1 MSATAGPAGA
11 AGGRVAWWRRS
22 AVVGATGAIMGLIYG
37 YDQGAISGAILYI
50 KEQYHLS
57 TFLQEVV
64 TSAVVAGMVIGAL
77 IAGRIANAIGR
88 KRTMVVICLGYA
100 VFAICSGIPVGLAW
114 LIIVRFLLGIAIGLS
129 VVGVP
134 LFIAESV
141 PPGIRGRMVIIYQI
155 STTTGILIAYFV
167 DLGFA
172 GSKDWEA
179 MLAMSAVAS
188 FVALAVV
195 ARLPD
200 TPRWYMMKGRRDE
213 ALAVLRRTEQEDA
226 VVRAE
231 MAQLADDL
239 DHRDSAGFSGLFRRP
254 FTKAAIFALGLGFL
268 VQITGIN
275 AIVYYSPTILQEV
288 GFKTSTGAILGT
300 VVIQGAAIVVELVAF
315 AIVDRVGRR
324 PVILSGICAMIVAD
338 ALLLGVYAD
347 GHFIGIVAALA
358 FTGFMLFH
366 MGYSFGFGS
375 LGWVYASETFPARL
389 RSSGAAAQLTMNN
402 LANLIVALF
411 YLSAVQRLGGVGTWA
426 LLGSL
431 AVIALVFV
439 FKLAPEAKGRRLEEI
454 RAYWDNGGHWPDASA
469 EPARSADLLHGVELD
484 PVQERV
490 IAYGTRMG
498 RPQAEGL
505 PVRFAG
511 APHVIVVD
519 GRERDQFDRVDL
531 DLAVGHSVTTA

>member
-1 MSATAGPAGA
+1 MSETTGLVRAGNGPGA
-11 AGGRVAWWRRS
+11 WRQRS
-22 AVVGATGAIMGLIYG
+22 ALVGLTGALMGLIYG

-50 KEQYHLS
+50 KHQYHLS

-88 KRTMVVICLGYA
+88 KRTMVVISLGYA
-100 VFAICSGIPVGLAW
+100 VFAICSGIPVGLGW
-114 LIIVRFLLGIAIGLS
+114 LIGVRFLLGMAIGLS

-141 PPGIRGRMVIIYQI
+141 PPSIRGRMVIVYQI
-155 STTTGILIAYFV
+155 ATTTGILIAYFV

-188 FVALAVV
+188 FVVLAVV

-200 TPRWYMMKGRRDE
+200 TPRWYMMKGRRQE
-213 ALAVLRRTEQEDA
+213 ALAVLRRSEEEDL
-226 VVRAE
+226 VQAE
-231 MAQLADDL
+231 MAQLEEDL
-239 DHRDSAGFSGLFRRP
+239 NHQDSAGFFGLFRRP
-254 FTKAAIFALGLGFL
+254 FTKAAVFALGLGFG

-288 GFKTSTGAILGT
+288 GFKTTTGAILGT
-300 VVIQGAAIVVELVAF
+300 VVLQAAAIVVELVAF
-315 AIVDRVGRR
+315 GIVDRVGRR
-324 PVILSGICAMIVAD
+324 PVILGGIGAMIVAD
-338 ALLLGVYAD
+338 AILLSVYAD

-411 YLSAVQRLGGVGTWA
+411 YLSAVQRLGGVSTWA

-431 AVIALVFV
+431 AIIAFIFV

-454 RAYWDNGGHWPDASA
+454 RAYWDNGGRWPEAPTK
-469 EPARSADLLHGVELD
+469 PAMTS
-484 PVQERV
+484 
-490 IAYGTRMG
+490 GTT
-498 RPQAEGL
+498 QSL
-505 PVRFAG
+505 
-511 APHVIVVD
+511 
-519 GRERDQFDRVDL
+519 
-531 DLAVGHSVTTA
+531 S

>member
-1 MSATAGPAGA
+1 
-11 AGGRVAWWRRS
+11 
-22 AVVGATGAIMGLIYG
+22 MGLIYG

-50 KEQYHLS
+50 KHQYHLS
-57 TFLQEVV
+57 TFMQEVV
-64 TSAVVAGMVIGAL
+64 TSAVVAGMVVGAL
-77 IAGRIANAIGR
+77 IAGRVANAIGR

-100 VFAICSGIPVGLAW
+100 VFAICSGIPVGLGW
-114 LIIVRFLLGIAIGLS
+114 LIAVRFLLGTAIGLS

-141 PPGIRGRMVIIYQI
+141 PPSIRGRMVIVYQI
-155 STTTGILIAYFV
+155 STTTGILVAYFV

-195 ARLPD
+195 APLPD
-200 TPRWYMMKGRRDE
+200 TPRWYMMKGRREE
-213 ALAVLRRTEQEDA
+213 ALAVLRRSEEEDL
-226 VVRAE
+226 VQAE
-231 MAQLADDL
+231 MAQLEEDL
-239 DHRDSAGFSGLFRRP
+239 SYRDKTGFRGLFRRP

-275 AIVYYSPTILQEV
+275 AIVYYSPTILQQV
-288 GFKTSTGAILGT
+288 GFKTATGAIVGT
-300 VVIQGAAIVVELVAF
+300 VILQAAAIAVELVAF
-315 AIVDRVGRR
+315 GIVDRVGRR
-324 PVILSGICAMIVAD
+324 PVILGGIATMIVAD
-338 ALLLGVYAD
+338 ALLLSVYAN
-347 GHFIGIVAALA
+347 GHFVGLVAALA

-411 YLSAVQRLGGVGTWA
+411 YLSAVQRLGGAGTWA
-426 LLGSL
+426 LLGGL
-431 AVIALVFV
+431 AIIAFAFV

-454 RAYWDNGGHWPDASA
+454 RSYWDNGGKWPDAA
-469 EPARSADLLHGVELD
+469 EAASTMAS
-484 PVQERV
+484 
-490 IAYGTRMG
+490 GTSQ
-498 RPQAEGL
+498 PL
-505 PVRFAG
+505 
-511 APHVIVVD
+511 
-519 GRERDQFDRVDL
+519 
-531 DLAVGHSVTTA
+531 S